1 MRESEVTEM
10 KRKKDFKR
18 EIPWVLFLVPALLV
32 YSIVVI
38 IPTVS
43 TLVYSFTD
51 YNGFSADFHFVA
63 LRNYFQVFQNKD
75 AVNSITNSL
84 IYGITVPIL
93 VTVLAIP
100 LALVLNSNLKSKN
113 ILRAVFFFPS
123 VISTL
128 FLGYIW
134 KFILS
139 SSSTGLIN
147 SLRIKAGK
155 DILLLLSDQK
165 MAMPLLI
172 LITVWAGVG
181 WHACIYIANLQT
193 ISPDYYEAATLD
205 GASKWQQFKS
215 ITFPML
221 APAMSSSVL
230 LLLTGNLK
238 AYDLPYAL
246 TSGGPGTATTMITQT
261 IIEEGVTSNR
271 VGYASAMSFLF
282 LIVIAV
288 LTISVNAYIAKRE
301 RQLYE

>member
-1 MRESEVTEM
+1 MSI
-10 KRKKDFKR
+10 KKDFKR

-32 YSIVVI
+32 YCIVVV

-43 TLVYSFTD
+43 TLVYSFTN
-51 YNGFSADFHFVA
+51 YNGFSSDFHFVG
-63 LRNYFQVFQNKD
+63 LYNYLQVFQNKD

-84 IYGITVPIL
+84 VYGITVPIL

-147 SLRIKAGK
+147 SLRIKNGK

-172 LITVWAGVG
+172 LITVWSCVG

-205 GASKWQQFKS
+205 GASKWQQFKT

-221 APAMSSSVL
+221 TPAMSSSIL

-288 LTISVNAYIAKRE
+288 LTISLNTYIAKRE
-301 RQLYE
+301 RRLYD

>member
-1 MRESEVTEM
+1 MSV
-10 KRKKDFKR
+10 KRDVKK
-18 EIPWVLFLVPALLV
+18 EIPWILFLLPALLV

-51 YNGFSADFHFVA
+51 YNGFSSAFHFVGGK
-63 LRNYFQVFQNKD
+63 NYFQVFQNKT

-84 IYGITVPIL
+84 IYGITVPVL
-93 VTVLAIP
+93 VTILAIP
-100 LALVLNSNLKSKN
+100 LAMVLNSHLKSKN
-113 ILRAVFFFPS
+113 LLRAVFFFPS
-123 VISTL
+123 VISSL

-147 SLRIKAGK
+147 SLRINAGK
-155 DILLLLSDQK
+155 ESLLLLADQN

-172 LITVWAGVG
+172 LITVWSSVG

-193 ISPDYYEAATLD
+193 ISHDYYEAATLD

-221 APAMSSSVL
+221 TPAMSSSLL

-288 LTISVNAYIAKRE
+288 ITVSVNMFIAKRE
-301 RQLYE
+301 RKLYE

>member
-1 MRESEVTEM
+1 M
-10 KRKKDFKR
+10 
-18 EIPWVLFLVPALLV
+18 FLVPALLV
-32 YSIVVI
+32 YCIVVV

-43 TLVYSFTD
+43 TLVYSFTN
-51 YNGFSADFHFVA
+51 YNGFSSDFHFVG
-63 LRNYFQVFQNKD
+63 LYNYLQVFQNKD

-84 IYGITVPIL
+84 VYGITVPIL

-147 SLRIKAGK
+147 SLRIKNGK

-172 LITVWAGVG
+172 LITVWSCVG

-205 GASKWQQFKS
+205 GASKWQQFKT

-221 APAMSSSVL
+221 TPAMSSSIL

-271 VGYASAMSFLF
+271 VGYASAISFLF

-288 LTISVNAYIAKRE
+288 LTISVNTYIAKRE
-301 RQLYE
+301 RRLYD

>member
-1 MRESEVTEM
+1 MRV
-10 KRKKDFKR
+10 KQYLKK
-18 EIPWVLFLVPALLV
+18 EAPWILFVVPALIV
-32 YSIVVI
+32 YCIVVV
-38 IPTVS
+38 IPTIS
-43 TLVYSFTD
+43 TFIYSFTD
-51 YNGFSADFHFVA
+51 YNGFSSAFDFVG
-63 LRNYFQVFQNKD
+63 LKNYLQVFQSKD

-84 IYGITVPIL
+84 VYGITVPIL
-93 VTVLAIP
+93 VTLLAIP
-100 LALVLNSNLKSKN
+100 LALILNSNLKSRN
-113 ILRAVFFFPS
+113 ILRAIFFFPS

-147 SLRIKAGK
+147 SLRTKAGK
-155 DILLLLSDQK
+155 EIWLLLADQN

-172 LITVWAGVG
+172 LITVWSSVG

-205 GASKWQQFKS
+205 GASPWQQFKS
-215 ITFPML
+215 ITLPML
-221 APAMSSSVL
+221 TPAMSSSIL
-230 LLLTGNLK
+230 LLMTGNLK

-246 TSGGPGTATTMITQT
+246 TNGGPGTATTMITQT

-288 LTISVNAYIAKRE
+288 LTVSVNKFIAKRE
-301 RQLYE
+301 RQLYD

>member
-1 MRESEVTEM
+1 MEKKGLIRREL
-10 KRKKDFKR
+10 
-18 EIPWVLFLVPALLV
+18 PWVLFLLPAVAV

-43 TLVYSFTD
+43 TIGLSFTD
-51 YNGFSADFHFVA
+51 YNGLSTDFSIIGFK
-63 LRNYFQVFQNKD
+63 NYSMVFQNKA
-75 AVNSITNSL
+75 AVTSIINSL
-84 IYGITVPIL
+84 IFGITVPVL
-93 VTVLAIP
+93 VTLLAIP
-100 LALVLNSNLKSKN
+100 LALVLNSKIKSKN

-147 SLRIKAGK
+147 SIRAGAGK
-155 DILLLLSDQK
+155 ELFLLLADPKL
-165 MAMPLLI
+165 AMPFLI
-172 LITVWAGVG
+172 LITVWSSVG

-193 ISPDYYEAATLD
+193 ISTDYYEAATLD
-205 GASKWQQFKS
+205 GASAFQKFKN
-215 ITFPML
+215 ITLPML
-221 APAMSSSVL
+221 APSMTSSIL

-246 TSGGPGTATTMITQT
+246 TGGGPGRSTTMITQT
-261 IIEEGVTSNR
+261 IIEEGVTANR

-282 LIVIAV
+282 LLIIAAITV
-288 LTISVNAYIAKRE
+288 SLTMYMNKRE
-301 RQLYE
+301 RRLYE

>member
-1 MRESEVTEM
+1 MNV
-10 KRKKDFKR
+10 KRYLKK
-18 EIPWVLFLVPALLV
+18 EIPWVLFLLPAFLV

-43 TLVYSFTD
+43 TLVYSFTN
-51 YNGFSADFHFVA
+51 YNGFSSAFHFVGVK
-63 LRNYFQVFQNKD
+63 NYLQVFQNKA
-75 AVNSITNSL
+75 AVNSIANSL
-84 IYGITVPIL
+84 IYGVTVPVL
-93 VTVLAIP
+93 VMILAIP
-100 LALVLNSNLKSKN
+100 LALVLNSHLKSKN
-113 ILRAVFFFPS
+113 VLRAVFFFPS

-147 SLRIKAGK
+147 SMRINAGK
-155 DILLLLSDQK
+155 DALLLLADQK

-172 LITVWAGVG
+172 LITVWSSVG

-205 GASKWQQFKS
+205 GASKWQQFKN

-221 APAMSSSVL
+221 TPAMSSSLL

-282 LIVIAV
+282 LLVIAV
-288 LTISVNAYIAKRE
+288 ITIGVNTFIAKRE
-301 RQLYE
+301 RKLYE